1 MAGGKCSQTSHIPKT
16 MWRKWRSSKKTLPG
30 AILLGSAVED
40 LTGRKFRLFYQDEA
54 RFGRLPVIE
63 KAWSPAGVRPMVKA
77 AVAREY
83 KYTYGAVDVL
93 NGDLFC
99 RTYDMMNTDNMED
112 YLAKLHAEYKDDF
125 IVLVADGASS
135 HTTGKLKLP
144 AHMYMQI
151 LPPYC
156 PELNPVEQLWRHLR
170 SHACGN
176 RYYETLQE
184 VTEAVTQEI
193 DKLAGD
199 KAKVKQMFCWHTI
212 VEAVETARKMHDKI
226 SKAS

>member
-1 MAGGKCSQTSHIPKT
+1 M
-16 MWRKWRSSKKTLPG
+16 G
-30 AILLGSAVED
+30 AAVEGM
-40 LTGRKFRLFYQDEA
+40 TNRKLRLFYQDEA

-63 KAWSPAGVRPMVKA
+63 RAWGPRGVRPMVKG
-77 AVAREY
+77 AVVREY
-83 KYTYGAVDVL
+83 RYTYGAVDVL
-93 NGDLFC
+93 NGDVFC
-99 RTYDMMNTDNMED
+99 LSYHMMNMGNMED
-112 YLAKLHAEYKDDF
+112 FLAKLQAEYKEDY

-144 AHMYMQI
+144 EHLYMQV

-156 PELNPVEQLWRHLR
+156 PELNPVEQLWRYLR

-184 VTEAVTQEI
+184 VTEAVSDEI
-193 DKLAGD
+193 ERLAGD
-199 KAKVKQMFCWHTI
+199 KAKVKKMFCWHTI
-212 VEAVETARKMHDKI
+212 TEAVEAARKMLAEV